1 MMFAKR
7 LRQGIREGR
16 ITCTIRIWQ
25 RPHVKVGGVYR
36 MEGGRVVVSS
46 VREIVLDD
54 VTDALARESGFDDVA
69 DLLQTARHGPGDNVY
84 LIRFRFVG
92 PEGED
97 G

>member
-7 LRQGIREGR
+7 LRQGIRDGR

-25 RPHVKVGGVYR
+25 RPRVKVGGVYP

-54 VTDALARESGFDDVA
+54 VTDALARESGFDDAA

-92 PEGED
+92 AEGED
-97 G
+97 D

>member
-1 MMFAKR
+1 M
-7 LRQGIREGR
+7 
-16 ITCTIRIWQ
+16 
-25 RPHVKVGGVYR
+25 
-36 MEGGRVVVSS
+36 VSS

-97 G
+97 D